1 MILLPIKLLRRSR
14 LLWHSAIVITA
25 AAAFT
30 GYQTSI
36 GLHKNHIRP
45 TSSCTNILQADRITG
60 AYLTTQTSLPI
71 DDPRVEPRIMYK
83 VDVSL
88 PLGLTLEDMD
98 SDPSYGVVIVGISP
112 EGNAGEPK

>member
-1 MILLPIKLLRRSR
+1 
-14 LLWHSAIVITA
+14 
-25 AAAFT
+25 
-30 GYQTSI
+30 
-36 GLHKNHIRP
+36 
-45 TSSCTNILQADRITG
+45 
-60 AYLTTQTSLPI
+60 
-71 DDPRVEPRIMYK
+71 MYK